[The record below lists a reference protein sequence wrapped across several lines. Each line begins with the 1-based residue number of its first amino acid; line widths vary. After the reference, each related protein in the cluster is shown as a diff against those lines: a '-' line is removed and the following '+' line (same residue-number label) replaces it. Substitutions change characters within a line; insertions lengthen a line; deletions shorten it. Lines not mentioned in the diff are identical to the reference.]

1 MIAEEARHFIGRL
14 EVALG
19 IGLQQIACFS
29 HLHALAD
36 GRHHI
41 LQHAAG
47 AVVVE
52 HVIGG
57 EKPRLVLARDLGQ
70 PVQPLAVIAA
80 IMVADC
86 EVERG
91 LEALA
96 KRGEMFH
103 AL

>member
-1 MIAEEARHFIGRL
+1 MA
-14 EVALG
+14 
-19 IGLQQIACFS
+19 
-29 HLHALAD
+29 
-36 GRHHI
+36 RHHI

-47 AVVVE
+47 GMVVE

-80 IMVADC
+80 IVVADG
-86 EVERG
+86 EVERR

-96 KRGEMFH
+96 EFGQMSTPSDSSAKIMPG
-103 AL
+103 A